1 MIMKRIGFGLLVWAA
16 LFHLSFAQAP
26 GAPGSAPK
34 PRPIDGL
41 VEKTNFKQRPVLAY
55 EELNERDILWEKRIW
70 RVIDTREKMNL
81 GFNYPEQPFFQILM
95 DGVES
100 GALTAYDPIDDKFTT
115 PLTNEALLASTTRTD
130 TIMVPDPVTF
140 EEQYRV
146 IETKLNPET
155 VKRFRLKEI
164 WYFDSKHSTMK
175 VRILGIAPIQD
186 VYDEKNNFLYERPVF
201 WIYYP
206 HAREYLANFQVFNP
220 WNDNGAMSWED
231 LMEMRFFSSFI
242 IKQSNVENKR
252 LEDFLRGKDL
262 LLESERIK
270 QEIFNFEQD
279 LWSY

>member
-1 MIMKRIGFGLLVWAA
+1 MKKILIA
-16 LFHLSFAQAP
+16 LFVCAGLPVLTYAQAL
-26 GAPGSAPK
+26 PGSTPK

-41 VEKTNFKQRPVLAY
+41 VEQTNFQSRPVLAY
-55 EELNERDILWEKRIW
+55 QELNERDILWQKRIW

-81 GFNYPEQPFFQILM
+81 GFNYPDMPFFQILM
-95 DGVES
+95 DGVAS
-100 GALTAYDPIDDKFTT
+100 GELTAYDPIDDKFTT
-115 PLTNEALLASTTRTD
+115 PLTNEALLESTSRID
-130 TIMVPDPVTF
+130 TILIPDPVTF
-140 EEQYRV
+140 EETYRIV
-146 IETKLNPET
+146 ETRLDPNS

-186 VYDEKNNFLYERPVF
+186 VYDEQNNFLYERPVF

-206 HAREYLANFQVFNP
+206 HAREYLAQFPAFNP
-220 WNDNGAMSWED
+220 WNDNNTMSWED

-252 LEDFLRGKDL
+252 LEDFLRGRDL

>member
-1 MIMKRIGFGLLVWAA
+1 MKRIGFGLLIWAA